1 MRIISSSHFYIRRH
15 LFMSENMR
23 GNKDA
28 LQVLRDDIENKTG
41 FSFVKIEN
49 GIAVSELDLQE
60 YHFNPY
66 GIPYGGVLFTMADD
80 TAGVAFMSA
89 GGNGVTVNGHV
100 DYLRGSR
107 DAQKLICTAKVR
119 KAGRRI
125 FYIDAD
131 IVNEKGDDLCRFKFV
146 FINLYEDKN

>member
-1 MRIISSSHFYIRRH
+1 
-15 LFMSENMR
+15 MSEELTIKR
-23 GNKDA
+23 EA
-28 LQVLRDDIENKTG
+28 LETLKKDIECKTG
-41 FSFVKIEN
+41 FRFGNVED
-49 GIAVSELDLQE
+49 GVAVSELELQE

-80 TAGVAFMSA
+80 TAGVAFLSA

-146 FINLYEDKN
+146 FLNIYDS

>member
-1 MRIISSSHFYIRRH
+1 MNTEIQDQ
-15 LFMSENMR
+15 
-23 GNKDA
+23 KKA
-28 LQVLRDDIENKTG
+28 LKILKDDIENKTG
-41 FSFVKIEN
+41 FRFVKIED
-49 GIAVSELDLQE
+49 GVAVSELELE
-60 YHFNPY
+60 EEHFNPY

-80 TAGVAFMSA
+80 TSGAAFISA

-100 DYLRGSR
+100 DYLRGTR

-146 FINLYEDKN
+146 FLNIYE

>member
-1 MRIISSSHFYIRRH
+1 
-15 LFMSENMR
+15 MSEEFEVNINYEAL
-23 GNKDA
+23 NK
-28 LQVLRDDIENKTG
+28 LKNDIECKTG
-41 FSFVKIEN
+41 FRFIKIED
-49 GIAVSELDLQE
+49 GIAVSELELSE
-60 YHFNPY
+60 EHFNPY

-80 TAGVAFMSA
+80 TSGVAFISA

-131 IVNEKGDDLCRFKFV
+131 IVNEKRLDLCRFKFV
-146 FINLYEDKN
+146 FINL

>member
-1 MRIISSSHFYIRRH
+1 MTEDIHV
-15 LFMSENMR
+15 NTQ
-23 GNKDA
+23 A
-28 LQVLRDDIENKTG
+28 LKTLKDDIENKTG
-41 FSFVKIEN
+41 FSFVKIDN
-49 GIAVSELDLQE
+49 GVAVSELELQE

-80 TAGVAFMSA
+80 TAGVAFISA

-131 IVNEKGDDLCRFKFV
+131 IVNEKGLDLCRFKFV
-146 FINLYEDKN
+146 FINLYEGQ

>member
-1 MRIISSSHFYIRRH
+1 
-15 LFMSENMR
+15 MSEEFEVNINYEAL
-23 GNKDA
+23 NK
-28 LQVLRDDIENKTG
+28 LKNDIECKTG
-41 FSFVKIEN
+41 FRFIKIED
-49 GIAVSELDLQE
+49 GIAVSELELSE
-60 YHFNPY
+60 EHFNPY

-80 TAGVAFMSA
+80 TSGVAFISA
-89 GGNGVTVNGHV
+89 GGSGVTVNGHV

-131 IVNEKGDDLCRFKFV
+131 IVNEKGLDLCRFKFV
-146 FINLYEDKN
+146 FINL

>member
-1 MRIISSSHFYIRRH
+1 MAEDFEVKINY
-15 LFMSENMR
+15 E
-23 GNKDA
+23 A
-28 LQVLRDDIENKTG
+28 LKKLRDDIECKTG
-41 FSFVKIEN
+41 FKFVKIEN
-49 GIAVSELDLQE
+49 GIAVSELDLE
-60 YHFNPY
+60 EEHFNPY

-80 TAGVAFMSA
+80 TAGVAFLSA

-100 DYLRGSR
+100 DYLRGAR

-131 IVNEKGDDLCRFKFV
+131 IMNEKDIDLCRFKFV
-146 FINLYEDKN
+146 FINLDS

>member
-1 MRIISSSHFYIRRH
+1 MNENIIFSQ
-15 LFMSENMR
+15 N
-23 GNKDA
+23 A
-28 LQVLRDDIENKTG
+28 LKILTEDIEKKAG
-41 FSFVKIEN
+41 FTFLHIGDGK
-49 GIAVSELDLQE
+49 AVSELVLQE
-60 YHFNPY
+60 EHMNPY

-80 TAGVAFMSA
+80 TSGVAFLSA

-107 DAQKLICTAKVR
+107 DAEKLICTAKVL

-131 IVNEKGDDLCRFKFV
+131 IENEKGLDLCRFNFV
-146 FINLYEDKN
+146 FMNLIDRS

>member
-1 MRIISSSHFYIRRH
+1 MDINIQDKKKAI
-15 LFMSENMR
+15 
-23 GNKDA
+23 DI
-28 LQVLRDDIENKTG
+28 LRDDIENKTG
-41 FSFVKIEN
+41 FSFVRIDN
-49 GIAVSELDLQE
+49 GVAVSELELQE
-60 YHFNPY
+60 YHVNPY

-80 TAGVAFMSA
+80 TAGVAFLSA

-131 IVNEKGDDLCRFKFV
+131 IINEKDEDLCRFKFV
-146 FINLYEDKN
+146 FINLFEETEHKA

>member
-1 MRIISSSHFYIRRH
+1 MAEDFEVKINY
-15 LFMSENMR
+15 E
-23 GNKDA
+23 A
-28 LQVLRDDIENKTG
+28 LKKLRDDIECKTG
-41 FSFVKIEN
+41 FKFVKVEN

-60 YHFNPY
+60 EHFNPY

-80 TAGVAFMSA
+80 TAGVAFLSA

-100 DYLRGSR
+100 DYLRGAR

-131 IVNEKGDDLCRFKFV
+131 IVNEKDLDLCRFKFV
-146 FINLYEDKN
+146 FINLDS

>member
-1 MRIISSSHFYIRRH
+1 
-15 LFMSENMR
+15 MSTNIQD
-23 GNKDA
+23 KKQA
-28 LQVLRDDIENKTG
+28 LAILRNDIEAKTG
-41 FSFVKIEN
+41 FSFVKVEE
-49 GIAVSELDLQE
+49 GVAVSELELQE
-60 YHFNPY
+60 FHFNPY

-80 TAGVAFMSA
+80 TAGVAFLSA

-107 DAQKLICTAKVR
+107 DALKLICTAKVR

-131 IVNEKGDDLCRFKFV
+131 IINEKDEDLCRFKFV
-146 FINLYEDKN
+146 FLNLYEG

>member
-1 MRIISSSHFYIRRH
+1 MTEDIHV
-15 LFMSENMR
+15 NTQ
-23 GNKDA
+23 A
-28 LQVLRDDIENKTG
+28 LKILKDDIENKTG
-41 FSFVKIEN
+41 FSFVKIDN
-49 GIAVSELDLQE
+49 GVAVSELDLQE

-80 TAGVAFMSA
+80 TAGVAFISA
-89 GGNGVTVNGHV
+89 GGYGVTVNGHV

-131 IVNEKGDDLCRFKFV
+131 IVNEKGLDLCRFKFV
-146 FINLYEDKN
+146 FINLYEG

>member
-1 MRIISSSHFYIRRH
+1 MSGDISDKNY
-15 LFMSENMR
+15 
-23 GNKDA
+23 A
-28 LQVLRDDIENKTG
+28 LKILKDDIEKKTG
-41 FSFVKIEN
+41 FSFMKIED
-49 GIAVSELDLQE
+49 GTAVSELELQE

-80 TAGVAFMSA
+80 TAGVAFLSA

-100 DYLRGSR
+100 DYLRGTK
-107 DAQKLICTAKVR
+107 DAKKLICTAKVI
-119 KAGRRI
+119 KAGHRI

-146 FINLYEDKN
+146 FLNIY

>member
-1 MRIISSSHFYIRRH
+1 
-15 LFMSENMR
+15 MSDDIHAQDMHEH
-23 GNKDA
+23 KKA
-28 LQVLRDDIENKTG
+28 LQILREDIENKTG
-41 FSFVKIEN
+41 FSFVKVED

-131 IVNEKGDDLCRFKFV
+131 IVNEKNEDLCRFKFV
-146 FINLYEDKN
+146 FINIYEG

>member
-1 MRIISSSHFYIRRH
+1 
-15 LFMSENMR
+15 MSEDSIVKINLE
-23 GNKDA
+23 A
-28 LQVLRDDIENKTG
+28 LEKLRNDVECKTG
-41 FSFVKIEN
+41 FRFVKVEE
-49 GIAVSELDLQE
+49 GIAVSELELE
-60 YHFNPY
+60 EEHFNPY

-80 TAGVAFMSA
+80 TAGVAFISA

-131 IVNEKGDDLCRFKFV
+131 IVNEKGLDLCRFKFV
-146 FINLYEDKN
+146 FINL

>member
-1 MRIISSSHFYIRRH
+1 
-15 LFMSENMR
+15 MSEEFEVNINYEAL
-23 GNKDA
+23 NK
-28 LQVLRDDIENKTG
+28 LKNDIECKTG
-41 FSFVKIEN
+41 FRFIKIED
-49 GIAVSELDLQE
+49 GIAISELELSE
-60 YHFNPY
+60 EHFNPY

-80 TAGVAFMSA
+80 TSGVAFISA

-131 IVNEKGDDLCRFKFV
+131 IVNEKGLDLCRFKFV
-146 FINLYEDKN
+146 FINL

>member
-1 MRIISSSHFYIRRH
+1 MAETFILRQGLH
-15 LFMSENMR
+15 MSEDIS
-23 GNKDA
+23 NKEHA
-28 LQVLRDDIENKTG
+28 LKILKDDIENKTG
-41 FSFVKIEN
+41 FSFVKIED
-49 GIAVSELDLQE
+49 GVAVSELDLQE

-80 TAGVAFMSA
+80 TAGVAFLSA

-146 FINLYEDKN
+146 FLNIYES

>member
-1 MRIISSSHFYIRRH
+1 MP
-15 LFMSENMR
+15 ENFEVKI
-23 GNKDA
+23 NYEA
-28 LQVLRDDIENKTG
+28 LNTLKKDIECKTG
-41 FSFVKIEN
+41 FRFIKIED
-49 GIAVSELDLQE
+49 GTAVSELELE
-60 YHFNPY
+60 EEHFNPY

-80 TAGVAFMSA
+80 TSGVAFLSA

-131 IVNEKGDDLCRFKFV
+131 IVNEKGLDLCRFKFV
-146 FINLYEDKN
+146 FINL

>member
-1 MRIISSSHFYIRRH
+1 MENYIP
-15 LFMSENMR
+15 MSDEITIKR
-23 GNKDA
+23 EA
-28 LQVLRDDIENKTG
+28 LETLKNDIECKTG
-41 FSFVKIEN
+41 FHFVKIED

-60 YHFNPY
+60 DHFNPY

-80 TAGVAFMSA
+80 TAGVAFISA
-89 GGNGVTVNGHV
+89 GGYGVTVNGHV

-107 DAQKLICTAKVR
+107 NAQKLICTAKVR
-119 KAGRRI
+119 KAGKRI

-146 FINLYEDKN
+146 FFNFEVNENIR

>member
-1 MRIISSSHFYIRRH
+1 MDINIRD
-15 LFMSENMR
+15 
-23 GNKDA
+23 KKKAIDI
-28 LQVLRDDIENKTG
+28 LRDDIENKTG
-41 FSFVKIEN
+41 FSFVRIDN
-49 GIAVSELDLQE
+49 GVAVSELELQE
-60 YHFNPY
+60 YHVNPY

-80 TAGVAFMSA
+80 TAGVAFLSA

-131 IVNEKGDDLCRFKFV
+131 IINEKDEDLCRFKFV
-146 FINLYEDKN
+146 FINLFEETEHKAQ

>member
-1 MRIISSSHFYIRRH
+1 
-15 LFMSENMR
+15 MSEDIS
-23 GNKDA
+23 NKEHA
-28 LQVLRDDIENKTG
+28 LKILKDDIENKTG
-41 FSFVKIEN
+41 FSFVRIED
-49 GIAVSELDLQE
+49 GIVVSELDLQE

-80 TAGVAFMSA
+80 TAGVAFLSA

-146 FINLYEDKN
+146 FLNIYEG

>member
-1 MRIISSSHFYIRRH
+1 
-15 LFMSENMR
+15 MSEEFEVNVNYEAL
-23 GNKDA
+23 NK
-28 LQVLRDDIENKTG
+28 LKNDIECKTG
-41 FSFVKIEN
+41 FRFIKIED
-49 GIAVSELDLQE
+49 GIAVSELELE
-60 YHFNPY
+60 EEHFNPY

-80 TAGVAFMSA
+80 TSGVAFLSA

-131 IVNEKGDDLCRFKFV
+131 IVNEKGLDLCRFKFV
-146 FINLYEDKN
+146 FINL